1 MAVTKTA
8 GVKTVLFPVKDMER
22 AKALF
27 RALMGDPQ
35 QDSPY
40 YVGYE
45 IDGQNIGITPS
56 ADRKG
61 AAGPV
66 CYWQV
71 DDIRASLQAL
81 LDAGAELVQDVRHVG
96 GGREIASVKDAEGN
110 EIGLTHDA

>member
-1 MAVTKTA
+1 MALTKTE
-8 GVKTVLFPVKDMER
+8 GVKTVIFPVQDMER

-27 RALMGDPQ
+27 RALMGPPD

-40 YVGYE
+40 YVGYTFG
-45 IDGQNIGITPS
+45 DQNIGLTPS
-56 ADRKG
+56 QDRQG

-66 CYWQV
+66 CYWAV

-96 GGREIASVKDAEGN
+96 GTREIASVKDAEGN
-110 EIGLTHDA
+110 EIGLTHDS

>member
-45 IDGQNIGITPS
+45 IDGQNIGLTPS